1 MVNNSA
7 MSDTLLLNTSGQPIS
22 QFPVSVIDW
31 RRAVKLY
38 FQGRITVLNWYDDWE
53 VSSPT
58 TTMKVPATIMT
69 KKYHHIKKPVRF
81 SRFNVHLRDEFK
93 CQYCGDE
100 HTFKELTM
108 DHVKPRSAGGTT
120 CWMNIVSACKDCNRD
135 KGSEL
140 WRPMREPYEPNIY
153 QLAALRSRFPFQVK
167 HQSWLDYIPNGEYRE
182 SISVRV

>member
-1 MVNNSA
+1 MVNNST

-22 QFPVSVIDW
+22 QFPVSVINW

-81 SRFNVHLRDEFK
+81 SRFNVI
-93 CQYCGDE
+93 
-100 HTFKELTM
+100 
-108 DHVKPRSAGGTT
+108 S
-120 CWMNIVSACKDCNRD
+120 
-135 KGSEL
+135 
-140 WRPMREPYEPNIY
+140 REI
-153 QLAALRSRFPFQVK
+153 
-167 HQSWLDYIPNGEYRE
+167 
-182 SISVRV
+182 

>member
-1 MVNNSA
+1 MVNNST

-38 FQGRITVLNWYDDWE
+38 FQDRITVLNWYEDWE
-53 VSSPT
+53 VHSPT
-58 TTMKVPATIMT
+58 TIMKVPATIMT
-69 KKYHHIKKPVRF
+69 KKYHNVKKAVRF
-81 SRFNVHLRDEFK
+81 SRFNVHMRDSFT
-93 CQYCGDE
+93 CQYCGTSE
-100 HTFKELTM
+100 TFKELTM
-108 DHVKPRSAGGTT
+108 DHVLPRSQGGKT
-120 CWMNIVSACKDCNRD
+120 CWTNIVSACKTCNRD

-140 WRPMREPYEPNIY
+140 WSPRRTPYEPSTY

-182 SISVRV
+182 TVL